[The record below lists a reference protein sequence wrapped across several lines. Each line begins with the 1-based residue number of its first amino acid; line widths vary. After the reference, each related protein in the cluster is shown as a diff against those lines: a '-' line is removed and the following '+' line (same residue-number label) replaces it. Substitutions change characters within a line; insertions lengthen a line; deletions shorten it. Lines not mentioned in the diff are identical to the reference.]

1 MKKTILTSLLAAGL
15 TLALALPSAAQDG
28 DERRGWL
35 GITYADVIDG
45 DARHVKIERVFP
57 RSPAAEAGV
66 RSGDRVVS
74 WNGSPEVRQA
84 LRSARLE
91 PGDTVR
97 LRVRR
102 EGAEE
107 QAYTVVVGA
116 RPVEAAVVARGYPGV
131 MSAEQLEE
139 MRAEIDAAR
148 AEAVR
153 AGDRIRLMDRDSIR
167 IHADSLHRSIRIMLR
182 DSLGPRLAEFRES
195 MRDGDL
201 AARIRAAEVE
211 GMAHGFFELAR
222 SGIAGAEFEEMNDG
236 LASYFGTSNGLLV
249 LRVAPE
255 TPAAR
260 AGLQAGD
267 VVLSVDGEPVTEV
280 AQLRARMLR
289 APQQNGATLRLEIL
303 RRGDRHTLELARTSR
318 VR

>member
-1 MKKTILTSLLAAGL
+1 MKRMMLTSLLTAGL
-15 TLALALPSAAQDG
+15 TVALALPSSAQDG
-28 DERRGWL
+28 DARRGWL
-35 GITYADVIDG
+35 GITYAEVTDG

-57 RSPAAEAGV
+57 QSPAAEAGV

-84 LRSARLE
+84 LRGVQLQQ
-91 PGDTVR
+91 GDTVR

-102 EGAEE
+102 EGSQE
-107 QAYTVVVGA
+107 QAITVVVGA
-116 RPVEAAVVARGYPGV
+116 RPVEAAVMVRGYPGA
-131 MSAEQLEE
+131 MSAEQLGEL
-139 MRAEIDAAR
+139 RAEIEAAR
-148 AEAVR
+148 TGALR

-182 DSLGPRLAEFRES
+182 DSLGPRLAELRES

-236 LASYFGTSNGLLV
+236 LASYFGTSDGLLV

-280 AQLRARMLR
+280 SQLRARMLR
-289 APQQNGATLRLEIL
+289 APQQNDGALRLEIL
-303 RRGDRHTLELARTSR
+303 RRGARHTLELDRTSR